1 MAVFA
6 DTAQEEV
13 DAACGDDLT
22 LVLLALLLQIGG
34 VAVEDVDVRGRH
46 VDMVEEMPAHEGVI
60 AFRVIFGDA
69 HVFVHIERNDVA
81 ERDVARLMPANQLLV
96 GFERRGPGG
105 QPQDE
110 RSVGAL
116 RLGPDAGDDVFGGPL
131 GYLLRGIFDDYSHSQ

>member
-46 VDMVEEMPAHEGVI
+46 VDMVEEMPAHEGVYSSI
-60 AFRVIFGDA
+60 LNVTTL
-69 HVFVHIERNDVA
+69 RNDTS
-81 ERDVARLMPANQLLV
+81 PASY
-96 GFERRGPGG
+96 RRT
-105 QPQDE
+105 
-110 RSVGAL
+110 SSL
-116 RLGPDAGDDVFGGPL
+116 
-131 GYLLRGIFDDYSHSQ
+131 